1 MSQES
6 LAVLIVGTQG
16 STCYQTLIMPQE
28 GDVSLFTREYTGQRG
43 RGSAWRKIS
52 IGEVPDATHISMPI
66 AFSVSSA
73 NITQASIGLITPVS
87 TKAMSLWDSNDGTEF
102 ETSADYLT
110 IVKVF
115 RDMVMDG
122 DSDSLQAYVMDNSN
136 VTLKPIRKAQNP
148 VQVVFNPE
156 PTVQAPMVE
165 QPMNNPPTS
174 NDVVV
179 AQVPDKKWAKQYVQ
193 RRIPSGQTE
202 FEIFDSALANA
213 ENVLIFGPTG
223 SGKTMSV
230 LAYASARNM
239 PYYNVASHNGIEI
252 SQLIGQWIP
261 TADGH
266 YKWQDG
272 AVTQIVR
279 NGGVLLL
286 NEINFMPERFT
297 TAIFSLLDDRRH
309 LLLMGNNGEIIHAHP
324 DLLIVA
330 DMNPQ
335 YRGTRPMNEAFKD
348 RWAHKL
354 EFDYDA
360 KIERTLIKSKSLLEM
375 ANALRESH
383 DKREIATPISTR
395 SMVTF
400 TQHINKLGIDYA
412 IYSFLNGFGDTKE
425 RNAVRMIV
433 ENTYKANIAHDFG
446 IAVDLKLNADEVN
459 PLSAEAVSNV

>member
-6 LAVLIVGTQG
+6 LAVLAVGYQG

-52 IGEVPDATHISMPI
+52 IGEIPNADTVQTPY

-73 NITQASIGLITPVS
+73 NIAQAGIGLITPVS
-87 TKAMSLWDSNDGTEF
+87 TKAMSLWTDGYNLMDST
-102 ETSADYLT
+102 TDYLAV
-110 IVKVF
+110 VKVM
-115 RDMVMDG
+115 RDLLLEG
-122 DSDSLQAYVMDNSN
+122 DSSLQDYVADGSN
-136 VTLKPIRKAQNP
+136 VSLKPIRKAQNNI
-148 VQVVFNPE
+148 QVTFVPE
-156 PTVQAPMVE
+156 PATSAPTAE

-193 RRIPSGQTE
+193 RKIPSGQTE
-202 FEIFDSALANA
+202 FEIFDSALANR

-230 LAYASARNM
+230 LAYASDRNM

-261 TADGH
+261 TPDGH

-309 LLLMGNNGEIIHAHP
+309 LLLMGNNGEIVHAHP

-330 DMNPQ
+330 DMNPS
-335 YRGTRPMNEAFKD
+335 YRGTRPLNEAFKD

-354 EFDYDA
+354 EFDYDP
-360 KIERTLIKSKSLLEM
+360 KIERTLIKSKALIDM
-375 ANALRESH
+375 AGSLREAH
-383 DKREIATPISTR
+383 DKREINTPVSTR
-395 SMVTF
+395 SLVTF
-400 TQHINKLGIDYA
+400 SSNITKLGLDYA
-412 IYSFLNGFGDTKE
+412 IYSFLNGFGDSKE

-433 ENTYKANIAHDFG
+433 DNTYKANIANDFG
-446 IAVDLKLNADEVN
+446 IQVDLKLNDDETSPFQLGLQQN
-459 PLSAEAVSNV
+459 A

>member
-6 LAVLIVGTQG
+6 LAVLIVGSQG

-52 IGEVPDATHISMPI
+52 LGEVPNATHISTPI

-102 ETSADYLT
+102 ETSSDYLT
-110 IVKVF
+110 VVKVF
-115 RDMVMDG
+115 RDMVMNG
-122 DSDSLQAYVMDNSN
+122 DSDYLQDYVMDNSN
-136 VTLKPIRKAQNP
+136 VTLKPIRKAQNNI
-148 VQVVFNPE
+148 QVTFVPE
-156 PTVQAPMVE
+156 PTVSAPIAE

-179 AQVPDKKWAKQYVQ
+179 AQVPDKKWSKEYVQ

-202 FEIFDSALANA
+202 FNIFDSALQNR

-230 LAYASARNM
+230 LAYASERNM

-261 TADGH
+261 TPDGH

-309 LLLMGNNGEIIHAHP
+309 LLLMGNNGEIVHAHP

-335 YRGTRPMNEAFKD
+335 YRGTRPLNEAFKD

-354 EFDYDA
+354 EFDYDP
-360 KIERTLIKSKSLLEM
+360 KIERTLIKSKSLIDM
-375 ANALRESH
+375 AGSLREAH
-383 DKREIATPISTR
+383 EKREIQTPVSTR
-395 SMVTF
+395 SLVVFSNNIKT
-400 TQHINKLGIDYA
+400 LGLDYA
-412 IYSFLNGFGDTKE
+412 IYSFLNGFGDSKE

-433 ENTYKANIAHDFG
+433 ENTYKANIANDFG
-446 IAVDLKLNADEVN
+446 IQVDLRLNSDEVN
-459 PLSAEAVSNV
+459 PLEGAFNA

>member
-6 LAVLIVGTQG
+6 LAVLVVGYQNE
-16 STCYQTLIMPQE
+16 TCYQTLIMPQE
-28 GDVSLFTREYTGQRG
+28 TDVVLYHREYTGQRG
-43 RGSAWRKIS
+43 RGSAWREIS
-52 IGEVPDATHISMPI
+52 LGEVPNATHISMPI
-66 AFSVSSA
+66 SFSVSSA
-73 NITQASIGLITPVS
+73 NITQAGIGLITPVS
-87 TKAMSLWDSNDGTEF
+87 TKAMSLWDSKDGTEF

-148 VQVVFNPE
+148 VQVVFNPT
-156 PTVQAPMVE
+156 PAPLVE

-174 NDVVV
+174 NDVVI

-202 FEIFDSALANA
+202 FEIFDSALAER

-230 LAYASARNM
+230 LAYASTRNM

-261 TADGH
+261 TPDGH

-354 EFDYDA
+354 EFDYDP
-360 KIERTLIKSKSLLEM
+360 KIERSLIKSKSLLDM
-375 ANALRESH
+375 AGALRESY

-395 SMVTF
+395 SLVTF
-400 TQHINKLGIDYA
+400 SKNIIKLGIEYA
-412 IYSFLNGFGDTKE
+412 IYSFLNSFGDTKE

-433 ENTYKANIAHDFG
+433 DNTYKANIANDFG
-446 IAVDLKLNADEVN
+446 IAVDLRLNEDEVN
-459 PLSAEAVSNV
+459 PLDEVSNA

>member
-6 LAVLIVGTQG
+6 LAVLVVGYQNE
-16 STCYQTLIMPQE
+16 TCYQTLIMPQE
-28 GDVSLFTREYTGQRG
+28 TDVVLYHREYTGQRG
-43 RGSAWRKIS
+43 RGSAWREIS
-52 IGEVPDATHISMPI
+52 LGEVPNATHISMPI
-66 AFSVSSA
+66 SFSVSSA
-73 NITQASIGLITPVS
+73 NITQAGIGLITPVS
-87 TKAMSLWDSNDGTEF
+87 TKAMSLWDSKDGTEF

-148 VQVVFNPE
+148 VQVVFNPT
-156 PTVQAPMVE
+156 PAPLVE

-174 NDVVV
+174 NDVVI

-202 FEIFDSALANA
+202 FEIFDSALAER

-230 LAYASARNM
+230 LAYASERNM

-261 TADGH
+261 TPDGH

-354 EFDYDA
+354 EFDYDP
-360 KIERTLIKSKSLLEM
+360 KIERSLIKSKSLLDM
-375 ANALRESH
+375 AGALRESY

-395 SMVTF
+395 SLVTF
-400 TQHINKLGIDYA
+400 SKNIIKLGIEYA
-412 IYSFLNGFGDTKE
+412 IYSFLNSFGDTKE

-433 ENTYKANIAHDFG
+433 DNTYKANIAHDFG
-446 IAVDLKLNADEVN
+446 IAVDLHLNEDEVN
-459 PLSAEAVSNV
+459 PLGEVSNA

>member
-1 MSQES
+1 MQES
-6 LAVLIVGTQG
+6 LAVLIVGYQND
-16 STCYQTLIMPQE
+16 TCYQTLIMPQE
-28 GDVSLFTREYTGQRG
+28 TTVSLYHREYTGQRG
-43 RGSAWRKIS
+43 RGSAWREIS
-52 IGEVPDATHISMPI
+52 LGEVPNATFIQNPV
-66 AFSVSSA
+66 AFSVSQA
-73 NITQASIGLITPVS
+73 NIAQAGIGLITPVS

-110 IVKVF
+110 VVKVF
-115 RDMVMDG
+115 RDMILNG
-122 DSDSLQAYVMDNSN
+122 DSDSLQDYVMDSSN
-136 VTLKPIRKAQNP
+136 VTLKPIGKAQNII
-148 VQVVFNPE
+148 QVEFKPE
-156 PTVQAPMVE
+156 PTAPTVSAPVAE

-174 NDVVV
+174 NDVVI

-230 LAYASARNM
+230 LAYASERNM

-261 TADGH
+261 TPDGH

-309 LLLMGNNGEIIHAHP
+309 LLLMGNNGEIIPAHP

-354 EFDYDA
+354 EFDYDP
-360 KIERTLIKSKSLLEM
+360 KIERSLIKSKSLLDM
-375 ANALRESH
+375 AGALRESH
-383 DKREIATPISTR
+383 EKREIQTPISTR

-400 TQHINKLGIDYA
+400 ANNVGKLGIDYA
-412 IYSFLNGFGDTKE
+412 IYSFLNSFGDLKE

-446 IAVDLKLNADEVN
+446 IAVDLRLNEDETN
-459 PLSAEAVSNV
+459 PLEGATL

>member
-6 LAVLIVGTQG
+6 LAVLVVGYQNE
-16 STCYQTLIMPQE
+16 TCYQTLIMPQE
-28 GDVSLFTREYTGQRG
+28 TDVALYHREYTGQRG
-43 RGSAWRKIS
+43 RGSAWREIS
-52 IGEVPDATHISMPI
+52 IGEVPNADRLQKPI

-73 NITQASIGLITPVS
+73 NIAQAGIGLITPVS
-87 TKAMSLWDSNDGTEF
+87 TKAMSLWTENDTMES
-102 ETSADYLT
+102 TTDYLT
-110 IVKVF
+110 VVKVL
-115 RDMVMDG
+115 RDLLLEG
-122 DSDSLQAYVMDNSN
+122 DFSLQDYVADGSN
-136 VTLKPIRKAQNP
+136 VSLKPIRKAQNP
-148 VQVVFNPE
+148 VQVVFNPITE
-156 PTVQAPMVE
+156 SPAPMVE

-174 NDVVV
+174 NDVVI

-202 FEIFDSALANA
+202 FEIFDSALAER

-230 LAYASARNM
+230 LAYASERNM

-261 TADGH
+261 TPDGH

-354 EFDYDA
+354 EFDYDP
-360 KIERTLIKSKSLLEM
+360 KIERSLIKSKSLLDM
-375 ANALRESH
+375 AGALRESY

-395 SMVTF
+395 SLVTF
-400 TQHINKLGIDYA
+400 SKNIIKLGIEYA
-412 IYSFLNGFGDTKE
+412 IYSFLNSFGDTKE

-433 ENTYKANIAHDFG
+433 DNTYKANIANDFG
-446 IAVDLKLNADEVN
+446 IAVDLRLNEDEVN
-459 PLSAEAVSNV
+459 PLDEVSNA

>member
-6 LAVLIVGTQG
+6 LAVLVVGYQNE
-16 STCYQTLIMPQE
+16 TCYQTLIMPQE
-28 GDVSLFTREYTGQRG
+28 TDVVLYHREYTGQRG
-43 RGSAWRKIS
+43 RGSAWREIS
-52 IGEVPDATHISMPI
+52 LGEVPNATHISMPI
-66 AFSVSSA
+66 SFSVSSA
-73 NITQASIGLITPVS
+73 NITQAGIGLITPVS
-87 TKAMSLWDSNDGTEF
+87 TKAMSLWDSKDGTEF

-148 VQVVFNPE
+148 VQVVFNPT
-156 PTVQAPMVE
+156 PAPLVE

-174 NDVVV
+174 NDVVI

-202 FEIFDSALANA
+202 FEIFDSALAER

-230 LAYASARNM
+230 LAYASERNM

-261 TADGH
+261 TPDGH

-354 EFDYDA
+354 EFDYDP
-360 KIERTLIKSKSLLEM
+360 KIERSLIKSKSLLDM
-375 ANALRESH
+375 AGALRESY

-395 SMVTF
+395 SLVTF
-400 TQHINKLGIDYA
+400 SKNIIKLGIEYA
-412 IYSFLNGFGDTKE
+412 IYSFLNSFGDTKE

-433 ENTYKANIAHDFG
+433 DNTYKANIANDFG
-446 IAVDLKLNADEVN
+446 IAVDLRLNEDEVN
-459 PLSAEAVSNV
+459 PLDEVSNA

>member
-6 LAVLIVGTQG
+6 LAVLVVGYQNE
-16 STCYQTLIMPQE
+16 TCYQTLIMPQE
-28 GDVSLFTREYTGQRG
+28 TDVVLYHREYTGQRG
-43 RGSAWRKIS
+43 RGSAWREIS
-52 IGEVPDATHISMPI
+52 LGEVPNATHISMPI
-66 AFSVSSA
+66 SFSVSSA
-73 NITQASIGLITPVS
+73 NITQAGIGLITPVS
-87 TKAMSLWDSNDGTEF
+87 TKAMSLWDSKDGTEF

-148 VQVVFNPE
+148 VQVVFNPT
-156 PTVQAPMVE
+156 PAPLVE

-174 NDVVV
+174 NDVVI

-193 RRIPSGQTE
+193 RRLPSGQTE
-202 FEIFDSALANA
+202 FEIFDSALAER

-230 LAYASARNM
+230 LAYASERNM

-261 TADGH
+261 TPDGH

-354 EFDYDA
+354 EFDYDP
-360 KIERTLIKSKSLLEM
+360 KIERSLIKSKSLLDM
-375 ANALRESH
+375 AGALRESY

-395 SMVTF
+395 SLVTF
-400 TQHINKLGIDYA
+400 SKNIIKLGIEYA
-412 IYSFLNGFGDTKE
+412 IYSFLNSFGDTKE

-433 ENTYKANIAHDFG
+433 DNTYKANIANDFG
-446 IAVDLKLNADEVN
+446 IAVDLRLNEDEVN
-459 PLSAEAVSNV
+459 PLDEVSNA

>member
-6 LAVLIVGTQG
+6 LAVLVVGYQNE
-16 STCYQTLIMPQE
+16 TCYQTLIMPQE
-28 GDVSLFTREYTGQRG
+28 TDVVLYHREYTGQRG
-43 RGSAWRKIS
+43 RGSAWREIS
-52 IGEVPDATHISMPI
+52 LGEVPNATHISMPI
-66 AFSVSSA
+66 SFSVSSA
-73 NITQASIGLITPVS
+73 NITQAGIGLITPVS
-87 TKAMSLWDSNDGTEF
+87 TKAMSLWDSKDGTEF

-148 VQVVFNPE
+148 VQVVFNPT
-156 PTVQAPMVE
+156 PAPLVE

-174 NDVVV
+174 NDVVI

-202 FEIFDSALANA
+202 FEIFDSALAER

-230 LAYASARNM
+230 LAYASTRNM

-261 TADGH
+261 TPDGH

-354 EFDYDA
+354 EFDYDP
-360 KIERTLIKSKSLLEM
+360 KIERSLIKSKSLLDM
-375 ANALRESH
+375 AGALRESY

-395 SMVTF
+395 SLVTF
-400 TQHINKLGIDYA
+400 SKNIIKLGIEYA
-412 IYSFLNGFGDTKE
+412 IYSFLNSFGDTKE

-433 ENTYKANIAHDFG
+433 DNTYKANIAHDFG
-446 IAVDLKLNADEVN
+446 IAVDLRLNEDEVN
-459 PLSAEAVSNV
+459 PLDEVSNA

>member
-6 LAVLIVGTQG
+6 LAVLVVGYQNE
-16 STCYQTLIMPQE
+16 TCYQTLIMPQE
-28 GDVSLFTREYTGQRG
+28 TDVVLYHREYTGQRG
-43 RGSAWRKIS
+43 RGSAWREIS
-52 IGEVPDATHISMPI
+52 IGEVPNADRLQKPI

-73 NITQASIGLITPVS
+73 NIAQAGIGLITPVS
-87 TKAMSLWDSNDGTEF
+87 TKAMSLWTENDTMES
-102 ETSADYLT
+102 TTDYLT
-110 IVKVF
+110 VVKVL
-115 RDMVMDG
+115 RDLLLEG
-122 DSDSLQAYVMDNSN
+122 DFSLQDYVADGSN
-136 VTLKPIRKAQNP
+136 VSLKPIRKAQNP
-148 VQVVFNPE
+148 VQVVFNPT
-156 PTVQAPMVE
+156 PAPMVE

-174 NDVVV
+174 NDVVI

-202 FEIFDSALANA
+202 FEIFDSALAER

-230 LAYASARNM
+230 LAYASERNM

-261 TADGH
+261 TPDGH

-354 EFDYDA
+354 EFDYDP
-360 KIERTLIKSKSLLEM
+360 KIERSLIKSKSLLDM
-375 ANALRESH
+375 AGALRESY

-395 SMVTF
+395 SLVTF
-400 TQHINKLGIDYA
+400 SKNIIKLGIEYA
-412 IYSFLNGFGDTKE
+412 IYSFLNSFGDTKE

-433 ENTYKANIAHDFG
+433 DNTYKANIANDFG
-446 IAVDLKLNADEVN
+446 IAVDLRLNEDEVN
-459 PLSAEAVSNV
+459 PLDEVSNA

>member
-6 LAVLIVGTQG
+6 LAVLVVGYQNE
-16 STCYQTLIMPQE
+16 TCYQTLIMPQE
-28 GDVSLFTREYTGQRG
+28 TDVVLYHREYTGQRG
-43 RGSAWRKIS
+43 RGSAWREIS
-52 IGEVPDATHISMPI
+52 LGEVPNATHISMPI
-66 AFSVSSA
+66 SFSVSSA
-73 NITQASIGLITPVS
+73 NITQAGIGLITPVS
-87 TKAMSLWDSNDGTEF
+87 TKAMSLWDSKDGTEF

-148 VQVVFNPE
+148 VQVVFNPT
-156 PTVQAPMVE
+156 PAPLVE

-174 NDVVV
+174 NDVVI

-202 FEIFDSALANA
+202 FEIFDSALAER

-230 LAYASARNM
+230 LAYASERNM

-261 TADGH
+261 TPDGH

-354 EFDYDA
+354 EFDYDP
-360 KIERTLIKSKSLLEM
+360 KIERSLIKSKSLLDM
-375 ANALRESH
+375 AGALRESY

-395 SMVTF
+395 SLVTF
-400 TQHINKLGIDYA
+400 SKNIIKLGIEYA
-412 IYSFLNGFGDTKE
+412 IYSFLNSFGDTKE

-433 ENTYKANIAHDFG
+433 DNTYKANIAHDFG
-446 IAVDLKLNADEVN
+446 IAVDLRLNEDEVN
-459 PLSAEAVSNV
+459 PLDEVSNA